1 MRKRIFKSIVGVT
14 IFSIVTLNLLITLI
28 FLNIFSNEQ
37 TKNLELECQIFKSA
51 ISDNSNY
58 NSISAL
64 HQTSSRVSI
73 INISGDVLFDNKTK
87 IFENHAD
94 RPEIISAFE
103 TGRGSSKR
111 FSQTLSETTYY
122 YALKLDDSTV
132 IRVSN
137 TSNNVFSS
145 IFDTIPYVIGIIF
158 VFIIIAL
165 YLSNKLTKK
174 IVAPITLENAYMYDE
189 LLPFISKIEKQQT
202 YIERQKLNHN
212 QKVEEFSTIT
222 ENIADGLV
230 VLNTKSQIISIN
242 NKAKNI
248 LGKKNIDYIYKD
260 IISLNRTEQLKSSIN
275 TAFSGQNAEFVL
287 ELSSKIFSVLVSPI
301 TFNSEVCGVVILIMD
316 NTKKFESEK
325 LRREFSANVSHEL
338 KTPLTS
344 ISGYSEL
351 LKSGMVQEKD
361 IVRFAENI
369 YDESANLINLIEN
382 IIKVSRLDEAQNS
395 FEFSDVNLKD
405 VIISITNRLQNKAN
419 IQNISI
425 KLDLEDIV
433 YNCSDHV
440 INEIFYNLIDNSIK
454 YNIKDGFVDISCE
467 KLENN
472 IQISIKDTGIGINEN
487 AISRIFERFYRE
499 DLSHSSEISGTGLGL
514 AIVKHGVNLHGGTI
528 SVSSKKNKGS
538 EFLITLPL

>member
-405 VIISITNRLQNKAN
+405 IIISITNRLQNKAN